1 MEFKLCI
8 FIPNYME
15 TQEVS
20 GYWMLMIADT
30 LLLADTSLRYNNKH
44 QENYYVEEKKILTFR

>member
-1 MEFKLCI
+1 
-8 FIPNYME
+8 ME

-20 GYWMLMIADT
+20 GYWMVIMEDT

-44 QENYYVEEKKILTFR
+44 QENYYVEEEKSLNFQKN

>member
-1 MEFKLCI
+1 
-8 FIPNYME
+8 ME